1 VLVGPD
7 AKMLDKIVRLLGSAY
22 QVLVMRRFMKMR
34 PR

>member
-1 VLVGPD
+1 
-7 AKMLDKIVRLLGSAY
+7 MLDKIVRLLGSAY